1 MRTNA
6 ARRKR
11 VAEVAQMAASM
22 FGDNGQV
29 VEFPMPAFT
38 DRDEQVRLSSPDVED
53 IITAS
58 RVADCLA
65 KNGVGIMVC
74 KKPIPGVDN
83 AAPVLEETVLLAI
96 KKPDAT
102 PELFERLASTT
113 SRIVFNSF
121 NNS

>member
-1 MRTNA
+1 
-6 ARRKR
+6 
-11 VAEVAQMAASM
+11 MAVSM
-22 FGDNGQV
+22 LGDNGQV

-58 RVADCLA
+58 RVADSLA
-65 KNGVGIMVC
+65 ERGVGIMVC
-74 KKPIPGVDN
+74 KKPITSVDN
-83 AAPVLEETVLLAI
+83 SAPVSEETVVLAI
-96 KKPDAT
+96 KKHDAS
-102 PELFERLASTT
+102 PELFERIASTT